1 MGKSAYSGKRA
12 CGSKRACSGKR
23 AYRHSAYWYAYNYGY
38 THSDATSYTEE
49 YLDMHTYRPRRGG
62 PGADEEWSGKDWFA
76 ARNAPRELDS
86 DFNPLILGVA
96 ICMDIGVA
104 MREAVRKVADPAER
118 ARTAAELRRDLRIL
132 RRPLYYARETERRR
146 ALALE
151 RRKVPRRSTTA
162 PMPAPDE
169 VLAAWEAR
177 KESKEAMIRLGGMLH
192 DLACYVDSRLRFDGD
207 GAVVGRNGGIR
218 GWLKANLP
226 GLVPRYKTLMR
237 YKAMAVKLRQ
247 ATGTKDPTP
256 TERLLDEPR
265 CEVVAGLLEDFRM
278 TFSSLEAG
286 VSRLVDPE
294 SVRADDGGCVGGKRS
309 GKMTAAGDKGGGK
322 RGGKETEKAVA
333 MAGSKGGGESGE
345 RGVAR
350 GGRTRARDGA

>member
-1 MGKSAYSGKRA
+1 ME
-12 CGSKRACSGKR
+12 KR
-23 AYRHSAYWYAYNYGY
+23 AYRHSAYWYAYNCGY
-38 THSDATSYTEE
+38 THSEATSYAGQ
-49 YLDMHTYRPRRGG
+49 YLDLHTYRPRRGG
-62 PGADEEWSGKDWFA
+62 GERPDGEWSGKDWFA

-104 MREAVRKVADPAER
+104 MREAVRKVVDPVER
-118 ARTAAELRRDLRIL
+118 ARTVAELRRDLRIL

-162 PMPAPDE
+162 PMPTPEE
-169 VLAAWEAR
+169 VLAAWNAR

-192 DLACYVDSRLRFDGD
+192 DLACYVDSRLRFDED

-247 ATGTKDPTP
+247 ATGTRDPTP

-265 CEVVAGLLEDFRM
+265 CEVVAGLLEDFRI

-294 SVRADDGGCVGGKRS
+294 AVLADEDRIVGGKRN
-309 GKMTAAGDKGGGK
+309 GKRSDKAAAGGKGGGRK
-322 RGGKETEKAVA
+322 SGKTAEVSDEGGKMIGREAV
-333 MAGSKGGGESGE
+333 GSKGG
-345 RGVAR
+345 R
-350 GGRTRARDGA
+350 GGGVGKPTAVG